1 MRPVTKVYLYDD
13 EEKFF
18 GEGPFLLLKGIENSG
33 SLRASAQQ
41 IGVSYS
47 KALSIIKRAETI
59 LGFPLTE
66 RSIGGTGGGGSCL
79 TIRGKQFLNRYERYN
94 LMCQEKNLALFRH
107 FWDQPDRLR
116 LGCVLM
122 ASGMGKRFGGNKLMA
137 PFREKPLIQY
147 ILDSTKGDLF
157 AARVVVTRHK
167 EIETLCLEQGI
178 NVVLHHCPGR
188 NDTVRLGVEA
198 LLKIEPALDGVMFCA
213 CDQPLVSEKSLR
225 EMTESFY
232 VDPSMIYRL
241 NYDKHVGN
249 PVIFPCSDFERL
261 KKLPENNGGAAIM
274 REYPHRIKFVSAQSH
289 YELMDVDTQEQL
301 EELEKLL

>member
-47 KALSIIKRAETI
+47 KALSIIKRAETV

-107 FWDQPDRLR
+107 FWDQP
-116 LGCVLM
+116 GM
-122 ASGMGKRFGGNKLMA
+122 AQTAIVSAVTLLISFRHIHQIRPYITKHVIT
-137 PFREKPLIQY
+137 PFRPSRSQSARWLL
-147 ILDSTKGDLF
+147 LDIAS
-157 AARVVVTRHK
+157 
-167 EIETLCLEQGI
+167 
-178 NVVLHHCPGR
+178 NV
-188 NDTVRLGVEA
+188 
-198 LLKIEPALDGVMFCA
+198 
-213 CDQPLVSEKSLR
+213 LR
-225 EMTESFY
+225 
-232 VDPSMIYRL
+232 
-241 NYDKHVGN
+241 
-249 PVIFPCSDFERL
+249 
-261 KKLPENNGGAAIM
+261 
-274 REYPHRIKFVSAQSH
+274 
-289 YELMDVDTQEQL
+289 
-301 EELEKLL
+301 